1 MYCCLFK
8 RLYLYFER
16 SNTNILSINRFT
28 VPGLQPGKEYVFCV
42 KSVSEAGL
50 SESSPETD
58 PIVVR
63 QAIGK

>member
-1 MYCCLFK
+1 M
-8 RLYLYFER
+8 
-16 SNTNILSINRFT
+16 
-28 VPGLQPGKEYVFCV
+28 FCV

-63 QAIGK
+63 PAIGK